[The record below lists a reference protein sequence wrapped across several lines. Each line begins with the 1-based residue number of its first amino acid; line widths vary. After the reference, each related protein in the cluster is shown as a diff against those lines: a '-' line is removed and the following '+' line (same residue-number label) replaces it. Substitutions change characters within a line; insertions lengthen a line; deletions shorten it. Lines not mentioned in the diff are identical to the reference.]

1 MISFAFNSL
10 QGLRYWQALS
20 IYQKA
25 QANTMSGSAKK
36 TIYAAMAANF
46 AIAITKFFAASVTG
60 SSAMLSEG
68 IHSVVD
74 TGNELLLLLG
84 IKLSQKPADASHPF
98 GYGQELYFW
107 TLIVALFIFAIGG
120 GMSIYEGIEHVQHP
134 EPLSDPFWS
143 YMVLGL
149 AVVFEGYSWNVAL
162 QEFLA
167 QKKEKS
173 FWSAIRA
180 SKDPTIFTILF
191 EDTAALIGLL
201 VAFVGV
207 LSGHLLGNVYLDG
220 IASIIIGVILCGVAL
235 LLAAESKGLLIG
247 EGADAATVSSIRT
260 ITQEDAAVEK
270 VLQVL
275 TLHFGP
281 QEILLNLEIKFVEN
295 LETEELA
302 IAVERLESSISQQ
315 HPEVKNIF
323 IEAKSITTYC
333 KSIVG
338 KN

>member
-1 MISFAFNSL
+1 
-10 QGLRYWQALS
+10 
-20 IYQKA
+20 
-25 QANTMSGSAKK
+25 MSGSAKK

-46 AIAITKFFAASVTG
+46 AIAVTKFFAASVTG

-84 IKLSQKPADASHPF
+84 IKLSKRPPDDSHPF

-120 GMSIYEGIEHVQHP
+120 GMSIYEGIDHVRHP
-134 EPLSDPFWS
+134 EPLTDPFWS
-143 YMVLGL
+143 YAVLGF
-149 AVVFEGYSWNVAL
+149 AVIFEGYSWNVAL

-167 QKKEKS
+167 TKQEES
-173 FWSAIRA
+173 FWKAIRA

-191 EDTAALIGLL
+191 EDTAALIGLF
-201 VAFVGV
+201 VAFIGV
-207 LSGHLLGNVYLDG
+207 FSGHLWGNVYLDG
-220 IASIIIGVILCGVAL
+220 VASIVIGIILCGVAL

-247 EGADAATVSSIRT
+247 EGADPQTVASIRK
-260 ITQEDAAVEK
+260 ITKDDPAVAK
-270 VLQVL
+270 VLKVL

-281 QEILLNLEIKFVEN
+281 QEILLNLEIEFVEN

-302 IAVERLESSISQQ
+302 IAVERLEKSINIQ
-315 HPEVKNIF
+315 HSEVKNIF
-323 IEAKSITTYC
+323 IEAKSISASR
-333 KSIVG
+333 KIVDV
-338 KN
+338 

>member
-1 MISFAFNSL
+1 
-10 QGLRYWQALS
+10 
-20 IYQKA
+20 
-25 QANTMSGSAKK
+25 MSGSAKK

-46 AIAITKFFAASVTG
+46 AIAVTKFIAASFTG

-84 IKLSQKPADASHPF
+84 LRLSKKPADDSHPF

-120 GMSIYEGIEHVQHP
+120 GMSIYEGIDHIQHP
-134 EPLSDPFWS
+134 EPLTDPRWN
-143 YMVLGL
+143 YVVLGL
-149 AVVFEGYSWNVAL
+149 AVIFEGYSWNIAL

-167 QKKEKS
+167 DKQEES
-173 FWSAIRA
+173 FWTAIRA

-191 EDTAALIGLL
+191 EDTAALVGLL
-201 VAFVGV
+201 VAFIGV
-207 LSGHLLGNVYLDG
+207 FSGHLLNNVYLDG
-220 IASIIIGVILCGVAL
+220 VASITIGVILCGVAI

-247 EGADAATVSSIRT
+247 EGARPETVASIRE
-260 ITQEDAAVEK
+260 ITNNDPAVDK
-270 VLQVL
+270 VIKVL

-281 QEILLNLEIKFVEN
+281 QEILLNLEIEFVDD

-302 IAVERLESSISQQ
+302 NVIERLESAIGIQ
-315 HPEVKNIF
+315 HPEIKNIF
-323 IEAKSITTYC
+323 IEAKSITAKFQTQDV
-333 KSIVG
+333 KQNVSS
-338 KN
+338 

>member
-1 MISFAFNSL
+1 
-10 QGLRYWQALS
+10 
-20 IYQKA
+20 
-25 QANTMSGSAKK
+25 MSGSAKK

-46 AIAITKFFAASVTG
+46 AIAVTKFIAASITG

-74 TGNELLLLLG
+74 TGNELLLLWGLR
-84 IKLSQKPADASHPF
+84 LSKKPADDSHPF

-120 GMSIYEGIEHVQHP
+120 GMSIYEGINHIQQP
-134 EPLSDPFWS
+134 EPLSDPRWN
-143 YMVLGL
+143 YTVLGL
-149 AVVFEGYSWNVAL
+149 AVVFEGYSWNIAL

-167 QKKEKS
+167 SKDEDS
-173 FWSAIRA
+173 LWDAIRA

-191 EDTAALIGLL
+191 EDTAALVGLF

-220 IASIIIGVILCGVAL
+220 VASITIGVILCGVAI

-247 EGADAATVSSIRT
+247 EGAKPETVANIRE
-260 ITQEDAAVEK
+260 ITNNDPAVDK
-270 VLQVL
+270 VIKVL

-281 QEILLNLEIKFVEN
+281 QEILLNLEIKFVQD
-295 LETEELA
+295 LKTEELA
-302 IAVERLESSISQQ
+302 VVVERLEKSISNR
-315 HPEVKNIF
+315 HPEIQNIF
-323 IEAKSITTYC
+323 IEAKSIAA
-333 KSIVG
+333 KLQAPSEVEQ
-338 KN
+338 NVNS

>member
-1 MISFAFNSL
+1 
-10 QGLRYWQALS
+10 
-20 IYQKA
+20 
-25 QANTMSGSAKK
+25 MSDSAKK

-46 AIAITKFFAASVTG
+46 AIAVIKFIAASITG

-84 IKLSQKPADASHPF
+84 IRLSKKPADDSHPF

-120 GMSIYEGIEHVQHP
+120 GMSIYEGINHVRYP
-134 EPLSDPFWS
+134 EPLNDPFWN
-143 YMVLGL
+143 YVVLGL
-149 AVVFEGYSWNVAL
+149 AVIFEGYSWNVAL

-167 QKKEKS
+167 SKNEDS
-173 FWSAIRA
+173 FWKAIRA

-201 VAFVGV
+201 VAFLGV

-220 IASIIIGVILCGVAL
+220 VASIVIGIILCGVAL
-235 LLAAESKGLLIG
+235 LLATESKGLLIG
-247 EGADAATVSSIRT
+247 EGANAEIVASIRK
-260 ITQEDAAVEK
+260 ITNEDPAVEK
-270 VLQVL
+270 VLKVL

-281 QEILLNLEIKFVEN
+281 QEILLNLEIEFIED

-302 IAVERLESSISQQ
+302 IAVERLETSIRGQ
-315 HPEVKNIF
+315 HSEVQNIF
-323 IEAKSITTYC
+323 IEAKSIAASR
-333 KSIVG
+333 KVLDV
-338 KN
+338 

>member
-1 MISFAFNSL
+1 
-10 QGLRYWQALS
+10 
-20 IYQKA
+20 
-25 QANTMSGSAKK
+25 MSGSAKK

-46 AIAITKFFAASVTG
+46 AIAVTKFIAASFTG

-84 IKLSQKPADASHPF
+84 LRLSKKPADDSHPF

-120 GMSIYEGIEHVQHP
+120 GMSIYEGIDHIQHP
-134 EPLSDPFWS
+134 EPLTDPRWN
-143 YMVLGL
+143 YVVLGL
-149 AVVFEGYSWNVAL
+149 AVIFEGYSWNIAL

-167 QKKEKS
+167 DKQEES
-173 FWSAIRA
+173 FWTAIRA

-191 EDTAALIGLL
+191 EDTAALVGLL
-201 VAFVGV
+201 VAFIGV
-207 LSGHLLGNVYLDG
+207 FSGHLFNNVYLDG
-220 IASIIIGVILCGVAL
+220 VASITIGVILCGVAI

-247 EGADAATVSSIRT
+247 EGAKPETVASIREVT
-260 ITQEDAAVEK
+260 NNDPAVDK
-270 VLQVL
+270 VIKVL

-281 QEILLNLEIKFVEN
+281 QEILLNLEIEFIDD

-302 IAVERLESSISQQ
+302 IVIERLEKAIATQ
-315 HPEVKNIF
+315 HPEIKNIF
-323 IEAKSITTYC
+323 IEAKSITAKFQTQDV
-333 KSIVG
+333 KQNVG
-338 KN
+338 S

>member
-1 MISFAFNSL
+1 
-10 QGLRYWQALS
+10 
-20 IYQKA
+20 
-25 QANTMSGSAKK
+25 MSGSAKK

-46 AIAITKFFAASVTG
+46 AIAIIKFVAASITG

-84 IKLSQKPADASHPF
+84 IRLSKKPADDSHPF

-120 GMSIYEGIEHVQHP
+120 GMSIYEGINHVRHP
-134 EPLSDPFWS
+134 EPLTDPFWN
-143 YMVLGL
+143 YVVLGL

-162 QEFLA
+162 QAFLA
-167 QKKEKS
+167 NKGQDS
-173 FWSAIRA
+173 FWKAIRA

-191 EDTAALIGLL
+191 EDTAALIGLV
-201 VAFVGV
+201 VAFLGV

-220 IASIIIGVILCGVAL
+220 LASIIIGIILCGVAI
-235 LLAAESKGLLIG
+235 LLASESKGLLIG
-247 EGADAATVSSIRT
+247 EGASTITVASIRQ
-260 ITQEDAAVEK
+260 ITNDDPAVAK
-270 VLQVL
+270 VLKIL

-281 QEILLNLEIKFVEN
+281 EEILLNLEIEFVED

-302 IAVERLESSISQQ
+302 IAVERLESSISTQ
-315 HPEVKNIF
+315 HAEVQNIF
-323 IEAKSITTYC
+323 IEAKSITASRKAVNTIPH
-333 KSIVG
+333 SSS
-338 KN
+338 

>member
-1 MISFAFNSL
+1 
-10 QGLRYWQALS
+10 
-20 IYQKA
+20 
-25 QANTMSGSAKK
+25 MSGSAKK

-46 AIAITKFFAASVTG
+46 AISIIKFIAAGITG

-84 IKLSQKPADASHPF
+84 IRLSKKPADDSHPF

-120 GMSIYEGIEHVQHP
+120 GMSIYEGINHVRHP
-134 EPLSDPFWS
+134 ESLKDPFWN
-143 YMVLGL
+143 YVVLGL

-167 QKKEKS
+167 SKNEES
-173 FWSAIRA
+173 FWKSIRA

-201 VAFVGV
+201 VAFLGV
-207 LSGHLLGNVYLDG
+207 FLGHLLGNVYLDG
-220 IASIIIGVILCGVAL
+220 VASIIIGVILCGVAL
-235 LLAAESKGLLIG
+235 LLATESKDLLIG
-247 EGADAATVSSIRT
+247 EGADAETVASIRN
-260 ITQEDAAVEK
+260 ITHQDPAVEK
-270 VLQVL
+270 VLKVL

-281 QEILLNLEIKFVEN
+281 QEILLNLEIEFIED
-295 LETEELA
+295 LATEELA
-302 IAVERLESSISQQ
+302 IAVERLETSIRGQ
-315 HPEVKNIF
+315 HSEVQNIF
-323 IEAKSITTYC
+323 IEAKSIAASRKVWDTP
-333 KSIVG
+333 
-338 KN
+338 

>member
-1 MISFAFNSL
+1 
-10 QGLRYWQALS
+10 
-20 IYQKA
+20 
-25 QANTMSGSAKK
+25 MSGSAKK

-84 IKLSQKPADASHPF
+84 IRLSKRPADDTHPF

-120 GMSIYEGIEHVQHP
+120 GMSIYEGIDHVRHP
-134 EPLSDPFWS
+134 EPLTDPFWS
-143 YMVLGL
+143 YAVLGL
-149 AVVFEGYSWNVAL
+149 AVLFQGYSWNIAL

-167 QKKEKS
+167 NKKDDS
-173 FWSAIRA
+173 FWTAIRA

-191 EDTAALIGLL
+191 EDTAALIGLF
-201 VAFVGV
+201 VAFIGV

-220 IASIIIGVILCGVAL
+220 VASIVIGVILCGVAI

-247 EGADAATVSSIRT
+247 EGADAETVANIRK
-260 ITQEDAAVEK
+260 ITSEDPAVAK
-270 VLQVL
+270 VIKVL

-281 QEILLNLEIKFVEN
+281 QEILLNLEIEFVEN
-295 LETEELA
+295 LETDELA
-302 IAVERLESSISQQ
+302 TVVERLETSINSQ
-315 HPEVKNIF
+315 HSEVKNIF
-323 IEAKSITTYC
+323 IEAKSITASR
-333 KSIVG
+333 KVLDNI
-338 KN
+338 